1 MRTSFWTAF
10 FVFLFCPL
18 AVLAQSS
25 VDGFTPCY
33 SLSEIPGT
41 PLTTGI
47 KIGQNGA
54 LCYEFDSDHGAAAS
68 ALFNVQ
74 ATAATVCLLADRNS
88 TGGAAVVVID
98 WCGTDGATANTCE
111 ATPLSISASSP
122 CEAIARGLYRFDV
135 TTAPAGT
142 EDAQIVIRG
151 Y

>member
-1 MRTSFWTAF
+1 MRAFWLTF
-10 FVFLFCPL
+10 FVLLFCPL

-25 VDGFTPCY
+25 VDGFTACNKAAD
-33 SLSEIPGT
+33 LPGT
-41 PLTTGI
+41 ALTSGI
-47 KIGQNGA
+47 KVGQDGF
-54 LCYEFDSDHGAAAS
+54 LCYEFDSGHGVAAS
-68 ALFNVQ
+68 ALFSVQ
-74 ATAATVCLLADRNS
+74 STAATVCLLADRNS

-98 WCGTDGATANTCE
+98 WCGVDGATANTCE